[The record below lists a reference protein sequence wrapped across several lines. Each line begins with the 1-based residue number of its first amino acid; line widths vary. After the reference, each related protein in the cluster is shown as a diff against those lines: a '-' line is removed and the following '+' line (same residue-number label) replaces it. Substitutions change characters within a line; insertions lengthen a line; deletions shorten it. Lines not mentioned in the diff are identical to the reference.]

1 MDYHRYLRIRHATVI
16 VLFVLLFFTT
26 NIFKRFGLD
35 GLDFLILLSLGFSLF
50 FERCR
55 NCKGIIWL
63 QKGRFFFNRYI
74 GPFYLPSKCGRCGSH
89 DFEHAPQE
97 E

>member
-1 MDYHRYLRIRHATVI
+1 MDYRKYLRVRHGIVI
-16 VLFVLLFFTT
+16 SSFILVFIAT
-26 NIFKRFGLD
+26 NIFKSFGLD
-35 GLDFLILLSLGFSLF
+35 GLNFLILIILGFSLF

-74 GPFYLPSKCGRCGSH
+74 GPFYLPSKCGRCGSL
-89 DFEHAPQE
+89 DFESPPPE